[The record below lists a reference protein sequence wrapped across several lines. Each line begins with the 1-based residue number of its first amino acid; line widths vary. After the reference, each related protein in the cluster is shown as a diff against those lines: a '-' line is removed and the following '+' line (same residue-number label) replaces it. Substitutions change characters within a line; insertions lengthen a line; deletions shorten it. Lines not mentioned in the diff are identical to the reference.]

1 MRDSTPQKGPTS
13 SSQEDL
19 PQGSAN
25 IAVAL
30 RHAISSG
37 HYKFGEKLPTER
49 ELAERFRTSRGTIR
63 EALRQLEGLKMVRRR
78 RGSGTFVTFLSE
90 DAGSEVVNMTSPIEL
105 IDVRAALEPRMAHLA
120 AINASNNDIER
131 IRGALAQ
138 LEACGNDP
146 VEFSRADETFHRFIA
161 ECTRNTLLMWFY
173 RRINEIR
180 GHTKWHG
187 MRDKILDPARIA
199 KYNQQHRMLFEA
211 IRNRDAASAERVVTE
226 HIADAKRHLLG
237 AADH

>member
-1 MRDSTPQKGPTS
+1 MTSQARSDSL
-13 SSQEDL
+13 SQQER

-30 RHAISSG
+30 RHSISAG
-37 HYKFGEKLPTER
+37 QYKFGEKLPTER

-63 EALRQLEGLKMVRRR
+63 EALRQLEDLKMVRRR

-131 IRGALAQ
+131 IRGALVR

-146 VEFSRADETFHRFIA
+146 VEFSRADETFHRYIA
-161 ECTRNTLLMWFY
+161 ECTRNTLMMWFY

-180 GHTKWHG
+180 GHNKWHG
-187 MRDKILDPARIA
+187 MRDKILNPDRIET
-199 KYNQQHRMLFEA
+199 YNIQHRKLFEA
-211 IRNRDAASAERVVTE
+211 IRNRDAATAERVVAE

-237 AADH
+237 VTDS